1 MSALENDD
9 AAIVGAVR
17 AGDHQRFAM
26 LVQRYNQALFRVV
39 RGIVRAEADA
49 EDVLQEAHLSAFS
62 HLDQLTDPAA
72 YRGWVSRI
80 AVRGA
85 LARVRSQQP
94 LDSLSAEPVVAAA
107 TTLDPERALAAT
119 SLRAQLESAIDGLDD
134 DQRAVFVMR
143 VVHEASTSET
153 AEALGLS
160 EENVRVRL
168 HRARAAL
175 RADLQEAPW
184 PSVHQFDGARCE
196 RMANA
201 VMAGLPTLAK
211 PATAP

>member
-9 AAIVGAVR
+9 GDIVGAVR
-17 AGDHQRFAM
+17 AGQHQRFAM

-39 RGIVRAEADA
+39 RGIVVAEADA
-49 EDVLQEAHLSAFS
+49 EEVVQEAHLAAFS

-72 YRGWVSRI
+72 YRGWVLRI

-85 LARVRSQQP
+85 LARVRSRQAGEV
-94 LDSLSAEPVVAAA
+94 LSAELGGGPSAAPDPECAFAAA
-107 TTLDPERALAAT
+107 

-134 DQRAVFVMR
+134 DQRSVFVMR
-143 VVHEASTSET
+143 VVHEASTAET

-175 RADLQEAPW
+175 RADLNEAPW
-184 PSVHQFDGARCE
+184 PSVHQFAGERCAR
-196 RMANA
+196 MTSA
-201 VMAGLPTLAK
+201 VMAELPVGRL
-211 PATAP
+211 PAAAS

>member
-17 AGDHQRFAM
+17 ADDHQRFAM

-39 RGIVRAEADA
+39 RDIVRAEADA
-49 EDVLQEAHLSAFS
+49 EDVLQEAHL
-62 HLDQLTDPAA
+62 
-72 YRGWVSRI
+72 
-80 AVRGA
+80 
-85 LARVRSQQP
+85 ARTR
-94 LDSLSAEPVVAAA
+94 
-107 TTLDPERALAAT
+107 R
-119 SLRAQLESAIDGLDD
+119 RW
-134 DQRAVFVMR
+134 
-143 VVHEASTSET
+143 
-153 AEALGLS
+153 LS

-196 RMANA
+196 RMINA
-201 VMAGLPTLAK
+201 VMGWLPVLAK
-211 PATAP
+211 PAAAF